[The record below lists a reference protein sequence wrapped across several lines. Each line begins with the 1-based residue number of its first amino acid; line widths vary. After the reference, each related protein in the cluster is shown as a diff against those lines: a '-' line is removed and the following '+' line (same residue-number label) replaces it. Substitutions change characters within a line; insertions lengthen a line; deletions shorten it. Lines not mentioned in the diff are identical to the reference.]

1 LYLNYRQIKETQRGH
16 AQIHQRHKWASGF
29 FIIQIQPCF
38 QFICDWYRKKE
49 VRGIVAQYYWVVRS
63 VLKEKPHLR
72 KCLTRCRHCHIL
84 FFTHPRNAGRNDLG
98 CPFGCRDAHRRQNS
112 IARSTEYYRSKE
124 GKQKKKYLNDGRSQ
138 PNRLPESRLN
148 ENSNDG
154 GGSKFDAATV
164 NYIQMVTSLIE
175 GCFVGLA
182 QIRAML
188 DNVLRQHS
196 IVIGSKL
203 FYDALCHQKTPP

>member
-1 LYLNYRQIKETQRGH
+1 M
-16 AQIHQRHKWASGF
+16 
-29 FIIQIQPCF
+29 QPCF

-98 CPFGCRDAHRRQNS
+98 CPFGCRQTHRRISS
-112 IARSTEYYRSKE
+112 IHRSTEYYRSKE

-138 PNRLPESRLN
+138 QNRLPESRLD
-148 ENSNDG
+148 ENGNDG
-154 GGSKFDAATV
+154 DGSKFDAATV

-196 IVIGSKL
+196 IVIGRKL